1 MKTFWNVMGCIGASL
16 FSVILVVILIVF
28 PLYSSAASF
37 AQPKKIAQVV
47 QSVDYTEFLPDEEE
61 WKELIPNVEGISTE
75 SITNFL
81 EHDVV
86 GDVIELYAEDFLN
99 ATLNGEITERALN
112 AEALKELVNENMDQ
126 LVEFVEPYIAE
137 DSEVT
142 VEQIK
147 EHIRE
152 AVDTHADTIVEALP
166 LPEPVP
172 EGEEDPFALI
182 RQFLDPMITVVL
194 CVTLVLSA
202 AIVYACRFKRFQGLL
217 WLGIDSLVATLLVGT
232 MAGILGSSLLTALI
246 DDAASTISTIITPII
261 EVFTHDL
268 TITAVITGVVGV
280 ALIVTYIL
288 LRRRMSASPTNQPVQ
303 TEH

>member
-1 MKTFWNVMGCIGASL
+1 
-16 FSVILVVILIVF
+16 
-28 PLYSSAASF
+28 
-37 AQPKKIAQVV
+37 
-47 QSVDYTEFLPDEEE
+47 
-61 WKELIPNVEGISTE
+61 
-75 SITNFL
+75 
-81 EHDVV
+81 
-86 GDVIELYAEDFLN
+86 
-99 ATLNGEITERALN
+99 
-112 AEALKELVNENMDQ
+112 
-126 LVEFVEPYIAE
+126 FVEPYIAE